1 VPPNGWLY
9 GGNVHGMFGSLATKR
24 VYAVAA
30 VAAFA
35 AGAGGTAVA
44 LGTSSPSHVVS
55 MPLDGRS
62 RAVLE
67 VKSGT
72 TVLHVSVAR
81 LPGTLL
87 RVSTPDHAPVRP
99 ELSGAAPVVLSLHG
113 AGGDSR
119 APYAVNVVLNSSVM
133 WGLDLAGG
141 TQRTTADLRGGKVA
155 GIAVTAGSADLALA
169 LPRPEG
175 TLPILLAGGAS
186 QCLISVPAGVPAR
199 VSAEGGAAQVTLDA
213 QSQTG
218 VAGGTVIASP
228 GWPSAT
234 SRLDIDATAGISR
247 LLVSRYPAGS

>member
-1 VPPNGWLY
+1 
-9 GGNVHGMFGSLATKR
+9 MFGSLATKR

-67 VKSGT
+67 IRSGT
-72 TVLHVSVAR
+72 AVLHLSVAR

-87 RVSTPDHAPVRP
+87 RVSTPDDAPVRP

-113 AGGDSR
+113 ADGGRR
-119 APYAVNVVLNSSVM
+119 APYAVNVVLSSSVM
-133 WGLDLAGG
+133 WGLDFAGG

-169 LPRPEG
+169 LPRPDG
-175 TLPILLAGGAS
+175 TLSILLAGGAS

-199 VSAEGGAAQVTLDA
+199 VSAEGGAGQVTLDA

-218 VAGGTVIASP
+218 VAGGTVITSP
-228 GWPSAT
+228 GWSAAA
-234 SRLDIDATAGISR
+234 SRLDIDATAGVSR
-247 LLVSRYPAGS
+247 LLVSRYPIGS